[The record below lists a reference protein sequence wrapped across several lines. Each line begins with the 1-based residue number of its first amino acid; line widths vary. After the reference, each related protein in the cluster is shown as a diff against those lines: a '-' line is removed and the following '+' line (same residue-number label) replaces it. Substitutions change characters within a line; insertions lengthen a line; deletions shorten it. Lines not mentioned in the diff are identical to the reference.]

1 MSRPARGKCPETR
14 GILSTYVGARPF
26 QGKLVGAGKDGRSV
40 TRYARWLFGIS
51 AVTNLAVSGALLL
64 FGAFVARRLA
74 LDPIV
79 GTNVVLFNFA
89 GMLIGL
95 FGYAYV
101 RVAVDPGH
109 FRPLI
114 HVTAIGKLLAFA
126 SAALPWLTGIIS
138 SRLPLVLSADVIFA
152 ILFFDYLR
160 RTKPSPAR
168 P

>member
-1 MSRPARGKCPETR
+1 
-14 GILSTYVGARPF
+14 
-26 QGKLVGAGKDGRSV
+26 V

-51 AVTNLAVSGALLL
+51 AVTNFGVSAALLVL
-64 FGAFVARRLA
+64 GAVVARRLA

-89 GMLIGL
+89 GVMIGL

-101 RVAVDPGH
+101 RIAMDPVR

-114 HVTAIGKLLAFA
+114 HVTAVGKLLAFA
-126 SAALPWLTGIIS
+126 SAALPWLTGIIP
-138 SRLPLVLSADVIFA
+138 SRLPVLLSVDVIFA

-160 RTKPSPAR
+160 RTGRNMPVYEQI
-168 P
+168 